1 MKSHRRI
8 TGRRGVFALAVLVC
22 AFAFAYAPA
31 GALAGSGSSTL
42 PRRLQH
48 PLAVVTKPAVPG
60 LMFDFSGHTFVTDSR
75 GSFLIPKELLPYEL
89 AVPSIGLAAV
99 VKRLHLHE
107 SVSKGG
113 VVYKLE
119 RLYQRFHTIEPGTQ
133 GRVVLAALN
142 AYVPVRFQ
150 LLDRFG
156 QPVDPGLFQSM
167 TLKRIDGAVFTLDRR
182 QLYGGPVM
190 FRASRVVPLTG
201 GLVSKALDYRIQSVM
216 IGGNN
221 VVNRAQQ
228 AFTPLTRRTMKVR
241 VLFYSAKI
249 SASDRLF
256 GFGIGSGIKLVFP
269 DGAVQN
275 VSFGNG
281 HKLLLSALPRGN
293 YRVSVH
299 SWGLSAA
306 QPLAITRDQVVEL
319 KVLSYLDIIVLITSV
334 ITIGVGLVVVGRS
347 PGRRAAANAEVATT
361 LVESS
366 APAEES
372 TVVATV
378 QPQEAE
384 GPRERPRTPKR
395 KPRPSPKPI
404 PTPAPVA
411 AGTPP
416 LPQFPPP
423 RGNR

>member
-1 MKSHRRI
+1 
-8 TGRRGVFALAVLVC
+8 
-22 AFAFAYAPA
+22 
-31 GALAGSGSSTL
+31 
-42 PRRLQH
+42 
-48 PLAVVTKPAVPG
+48 
-60 LMFDFSGHTFVTDSR
+60 
-75 GSFLIPKELLPYEL
+75 
-89 AVPSIGLAAV
+89 
-99 VKRLHLHE
+99 
-107 SVSKGG
+107 
-113 VVYKLE
+113 
-119 RLYQRFHTIEPGTQ
+119 
-133 GRVVLAALN
+133 VLAALN

>member
-1 MKSHRRI
+1 
-8 TGRRGVFALAVLVC
+8 
-22 AFAFAYAPA
+22 
-31 GALAGSGSSTL
+31 
-42 PRRLQH
+42 
-48 PLAVVTKPAVPG
+48 
-60 LMFDFSGHTFVTDSR
+60 
-75 GSFLIPKELLPYEL
+75 
-89 AVPSIGLAAV
+89 
-99 VKRLHLHE
+99 
-107 SVSKGG
+107 
-113 VVYKLE
+113 
-119 RLYQRFHTIEPGTQ
+119 
-133 GRVVLAALN
+133 
-142 AYVPVRFQ
+142 
-150 LLDRFG
+150 
-156 QPVDPGLFQSM
+156 
-167 TLKRIDGAVFTLDRR
+167 
-182 QLYGGPVM
+182 M

-366 APAEES
+366 APAESS

-384 GPRERPRTPKR
+384 APRERPRTPKR